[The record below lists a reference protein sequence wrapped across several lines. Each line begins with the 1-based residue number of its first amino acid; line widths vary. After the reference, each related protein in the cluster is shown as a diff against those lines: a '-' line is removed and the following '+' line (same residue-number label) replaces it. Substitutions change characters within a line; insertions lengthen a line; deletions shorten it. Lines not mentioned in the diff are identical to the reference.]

1 MRSGNE
7 MSVIVDQGVLRPETR
22 LDMPDG
28 TRLVIVIRSVETTP
42 EAAAAA
48 REKLHELR
56 RRGTVRLGGWHPTRE
71 EMHERD

>member
-1 MRSGNE
+1 MRSRNE
-7 MSVIVDQGVLRPETR
+7 ITVVVDQGVLRPETR
-22 LDMPDG
+22 IDMPDG
-28 TRLVIVIRSVETTP
+28 TRLVIMIRSVETTP
-42 EAAAAA
+42 EADAVA